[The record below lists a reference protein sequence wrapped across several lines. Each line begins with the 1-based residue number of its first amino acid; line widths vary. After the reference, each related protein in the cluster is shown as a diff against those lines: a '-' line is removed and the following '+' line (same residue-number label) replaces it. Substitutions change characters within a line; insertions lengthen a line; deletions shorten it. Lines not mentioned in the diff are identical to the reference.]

1 MNEKPIRMRILL
13 VKDGENDFSKDPSSC
28 DESRVVHL
36 ELEWIDTVSEP
47 EERPRANRRDLM
59 LVDHRLGPESDTE
72 LLQQPQAE
80 AHYQIIFDSHPL
92 AMLLVDSSNGQVL
105 SLNRSAQE
113 LFCVPDKDECR
124 VAFDQLVLEE
134 KTAHFLTISE
144 GVFARRGC
152 SIAVHRRNDGT
163 ELFMEVQRQPLRV
176 GHQELDLIIVE
187 DVTSQLEQNRQL
199 SFIHRAIEHTSDGI
213 VISDARQPDM
223 PVVYVNSAFERIT
236 GYPAHECFGRNC
248 RFLQFGR
255 CSVPDNSDNE
265 DLARIREG
273 LRSGQKISGVLRNFR
288 KDGSPFWNELI
299 VSPIRDNEGNV
310 SHFIGILNDVS
321 EQKAAEVKIA
331 YQANHDVL
339 TGLPNRS
346 LLEDRLKQACKV
358 AVRSGR
364 KVAVLFFDLDG
375 FKPINDTL
383 GYQIGDQVLT
393 EVALRLESRIR
404 CGDTVARC
412 SGDEFIVVLPD
423 LAQPDDVLGIVEK
436 LLQAIAAPYHIE
448 SHVLRLTASV
458 GIAMDDGRISDPVKL
473 VLQADLAMVRAK
485 HHGRNTYQWFASDLK
500 DQANRRV
507 ELRNELQR
515 TLEENVGELAV
526 FYQPIIEGATGR
538 VSGYEALVR
547 WYHPSRGLVPPDQFV
562 PLAED
567 TGQIVKLGEWVLWRA
582 CSDAVQLHDIGYQN
596 QKVSVNVSPVQL
608 RQEGFVA
615 LVKKVLRQTG
625 LAPNLLELEIVESVV
640 IYDTHKVVERLHEL
654 RALGVGIAIDDFG
667 TGFSSLSYLK
677 LMPVSKIKIDSSF
690 VKDVFID
697 PTDAAI
703 TQGILSLAH
712 HLSLD
717 VVAEGVETEAHAA
730 LLRKHNCRLLQGY
743 LFAKPMT
750 FEDLTSFLSKHDAC
764 CPS

>member
-1 MNEKPIRMRILL
+1 MKEDQIRMRILL
-13 VKDGENDFSKDPSSC
+13 VEDGENDFLITRDLLNQ
-28 DESRVVHL
+28 RGVMHL
-36 ELEWIDTVSEP
+36 ELECVNNTSGA
-47 EERPRANRRDLM
+47 EEALRASRHDLV
-59 LVDHRLGPESDTE
+59 LVDHRLGPETDTK
-72 LLQQPQAE
+72 LLQKPQSE
-80 AHYQIIFDSHPL
+80 AHYRIAFDSNPL

-105 SLNRSAQE
+105 SLNRSARE
-113 LFCVPDKDECR
+113 LYGIPDIDKCR
-124 VAFDQLVLEE
+124 ITFDQLVFEE
-134 KTAHFLTISE
+134 KQANSLANEE
-144 GVFARRGC
+144 GFFARKGC
-152 SIAVHRRNDGT
+152 SLGVHRRNDGT
-163 ELFMEVQRQPLRV
+163 ELFVEVQRQPLQV
-176 GHQELDLIIVE
+176 GHQELDLIIVV
-187 DVTSQLEQNRQL
+187 DVTGQLEQNRQL
-199 SFIHRAIEHTSDGI
+199 NFVHRAIEHTSDGI

-236 GYPAHECFGRNC
+236 GYSAQECFGRNC

-331 YQANHDVL
+331 YQANHDAL

-358 AVRSGR
+358 AARSGR

-423 LAQPDDVLGIVEK
+423 LAQPDDVLAIVEK
-436 LLQAIAAPYHIE
+436 LLQAIAAPYHIQ

-458 GIAMDDGRISDPVKL
+458 GIAMDDGKTSDPVKL

-485 HHGRNTYQWFASDLK
+485 HHGRNTYQWFASDLTDK
-500 DQANRRV
+500 ANRRV

-515 TLEENVGELAV
+515 TLEENEGELAV
-526 FYQPIIEGATGR
+526 FYQPIIEGATGS
-538 VSGYEALVR
+538 VSGSEALVR
-547 WYHPSRGLVPPDQFV
+547 WHHPSRGLVPPDQFV

-567 TGQIVKLGEWVLWRA
+567 TGQIIKLGEWVLWRA
-582 CSDAVQLHDIGYQN
+582 CFDAVHLHGIGYQN
-596 QKVSVNVSPVQL
+596 HKVSVNVSPVQL
-608 RQEGFVA
+608 RQEGFVE
-615 LVKKVLRQTG
+615 LVKKVLRRTG

-640 IYDTHKVVERLHEL
+640 IYDTHRVVERLHEL

-677 LMPVSKIKIDSSF
+677 IMPVSKIKIDRSF
-690 VKDVFID
+690 VNDVFID

-717 VVAEGVETEAHAA
+717 VVAEGVETEAHSAF
-730 LLRKHNCRLLQGY
+730 LRKHNCQLLQGY
-743 LFAKPMT
+743 LFAKPMP
-750 FEDLTSFLSKHDAC
+750 FEDLTSFLSKHNAS
-764 CPS
+764 CPH